1 MARGSQGLPGTA
13 ALRAAG
19 WGRGYLATPS
29 PRLSPWASLSFVVRR
44 RPSRQSGPSPPPRTS
59 LRLRCRPPF
68 ARSAP
73 NPEPRAPSPAG
84 LPPCLSLGPC
94 FCPPPLLSR
103 TPPPPPAPPPLAL
116 NIGVCLSVCLP
127 ARGAYQAT
135 DDEAGMAHPSAR
147 SSRDQLLLQ
156 EGGGSLA
163 PQVNGCCWPP
173 PLPHVRAWAHSC
185 LLHHPLLRPRLQE
198 TGKDHKPGVCRV
210 WVFPFSK
217 YLQLVPTVDVEVP
230 RSSGAILPH
239 SSLELRGEPLAVFQ
253 AMRKDSRP
261 LSHS

>member
-1 MARGSQGLPGTA
+1 MPPTIRP
-13 ALRAAG
+13 LR
-19 WGRGYLATPS
+19 
-29 PRLSPWASLSFVVRR
+29 
-44 RPSRQSGPSPPPRTS
+44 
-59 LRLRCRPPF
+59 
-68 ARSAP
+68 
-73 NPEPRAPSPAG
+73 PEPRAPPVSLPACLWAPASAHPLFSP
-84 LPPCLSLGPC
+84 GP
-94 FCPPPLLSR
+94 LHR
-103 TPPPPPAPPPLAL
+103 PPPPRPPAL

-127 ARGAYQAT
+127 AREAYQAT

-185 LLHHPLLRPRLQE
+185 LLHHPLLRPRLQK

-217 YLQLVPTVDVEVP
+217 YLQPVPTVDVEVP